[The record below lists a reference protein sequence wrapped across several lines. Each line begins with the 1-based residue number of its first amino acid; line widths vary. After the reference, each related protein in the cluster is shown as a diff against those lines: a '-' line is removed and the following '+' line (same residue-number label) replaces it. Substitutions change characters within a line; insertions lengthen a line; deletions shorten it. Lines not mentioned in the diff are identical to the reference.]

1 MKGRVGRVLAEALPA
16 LALLGVGDL
25 LAGLYLG
32 AHSKTLA
39 AVPGLLTLLPVIMG
53 LRGNIFSIMSAKA
66 STILHVEGLAGLK
79 SSAMRKTIGSL
90 LLSMSVL
97 PLVSVLLAHLYYECM
112 GQGAVDLEG
121 VIFVVYSSAV
131 VMFPIT
137 LLFLL
142 AITITGFRFGMD
154 PDHYGIP
161 LIMGFADVL
170 AMVFMT
176 HFASLG
182 RLPLWA
188 TLLLPLAMLIVSLA
202 LGVRVQVLKAAM
214 LAQVLAILLDLV
226 AGVVLE
232 RNLEVISRHLGL
244 LVVLPLVNS
253 ELGGIGG
260 ILASK
265 YSTGLN
271 LGSLEPKLAPNLSHL
286 RKLGAAVILGALL
299 FSLLSVFA
307 VILGNVPWAA
317 CLLLTAL
324 GTAISVVAWA
334 LTHSIT
340 IFCHKHGLDPDLLS
354 PPTITGAMDV
364 LGTLMILFISLS
376 C

>member
-16 LALLGVGDL
+16 LALLGVGDF

-32 AHSKTLA
+32 SHSKTLA

-79 SSAMRKTIGSL
+79 SSGMRKTVGSL

-97 PLVSVLLAHLYYECM
+97 PLVSVLLAHLYYESV
-112 GQGAVDLEG
+112 GQGTVDLEG

-131 VMFPIT
+131 VMFPII

-142 AITITGFRFGMD
+142 AITIVGFRFGMD

-170 AMVFMT
+170 AIVFMT
-176 HFASLG
+176 HFATLG
-182 RLPLWA
+182 RLPLWS
-188 TLLLPLAMLIVSLA
+188 TLLLPLAMLIVSLL
-202 LGVRVQVLKAAM
+202 LGVKAQVLKAAM

-226 AGVVLE
+226 AGVILE
-232 RNLEVISRHLGL
+232 KNLEVISRHLGL

-271 LGSLEPKLAPNLSHL
+271 LGFLEPRLAPTRSHIRYLS
-286 RKLGAAVILGALL
+286 AAVILGALL
-299 FSLLSVFA
+299 FSLLSVLIA
-307 VILGNVPWAA
+307 ILGDVPLAA
-317 CLLLTAL
+317 HLFLTAL
-324 GTAISVVAWA
+324 GTAISVVAWV

-340 IFCHKHGLDPDLLS
+340 IFSYKHGLDPDLLS
-354 PPTITGAMDV
+354 PPTITGTMDV